1 MQQQQNQRLDASIRD
16 RIAELQAANQLG
28 LDTLREFWGNPD
40 IRLGFKAWW
49 ISISSFDERVQMV
62 TAAYNSA
69 QIKKSDDDAD
79 EDFLQL
85 NEQAAYR
92 IQVMVTQELQDLSA
106 LAKLGETGDGILIDV
121 LEALVDGREN
131 AVLLAPLQPAV
142 KRQIDEELAADLH
155 LLTQLS
161 NDIKVIALEIA
172 SHAPPAQAE
181 ANPRHNTNSAQSNHL
196 LVDAIFDRLEERF
209 RNHHLSSVPY
219 LLRLRIQRLAAL
231 DSSAHHC
238 PIPLRAAHLC
248 TGKRSA
254 SDVEF
259 ITQLIMESLP
269 HTRTFA
275 LTRFFACLINEFI
288 QVIMSPKGT
297 VRIASLVYLIA
308 YAITGNK
315 GITDELERSLSTR
328 CDFCGETT
336 QSIKKC
342 ARCHL
347 RQYCGKECQAGH
359 WRLIHKDECM
369 ALAVQRENRRS
380 DGSKEA

>member
-49 ISISSFDERVQMV
+49 ISISSFEERVQMI

-131 AVLLAPLQPAV
+131 AALLAPLQPAV

-161 NDIKVIALEIA
+161 SDIKVMPPR
-172 SHAPPAQAE
+172 SPHAFTWRSQSV
-181 ANPRHNTNSAQSNHL
+181 HKTNSEQSNHL

-231 DSSAHHC
+231 DSSARYC
-238 PIPLRAAHLC
+238 PSLLARGLTSPLCRQALSLRCRVYHAAHHGVAAPHTHIC
-248 TGKRSA
+248 THSLLR
-254 SDVEF
+254 
-259 ITQLIMESLP
+259 LP
-269 HTRTFA
+269 HQRIHTGDHVA
-275 LTRFFACLINEFI
+275 
-288 QVIMSPKGT
+288 KGY
-297 VRIASLVYLIA
+297 RPHIAPRCSTA
-308 YAITGNK
+308 H
-315 GITDELERSLSTR
+315 RS
-328 CDFCGETT
+328 
-336 QSIKKC
+336 
-342 ARCHL
+342 HN
-347 RQYCGKECQAGH
+347 RQ
-359 WRLIHKDECM
+359 
-369 ALAVQRENRRS
+369 
-380 DGSKEA
+380 

>member
-1 MQQQQNQRLDASIRD
+1 MQQHKHSVDASIRD

-49 ISISSFDERVQMV
+49 ISISSSEERTQMI

-92 IQVMVTQELQDLSA
+92 IQLMVTCELQDLPG
-106 LAKLGETGDGILIDV
+106 LAKLGETGDGVLIDL

-131 AVLLAPLQPAV
+131 AALLAPLQPAV
-142 KRQIDEELAADLH
+142 KRQIDDELSAEIR

-161 NDIKVIALEIA
+161 SDVK
-172 SHAPPAQAE
+172 
-181 ANPRHNTNSAQSNHL
+181 SNHL

-209 RNHHLSSVPY
+209 RGHALSAVPY
-219 LLRLRIQRLAAL
+219 LLRLRIRHLAAL
-231 DSSAHHC
+231 ETS
-238 PIPLRAAHLC
+238 
-248 TGKRSA
+248 KRPA
-254 SDVEF
+254 SDTEF
-259 ITQLIMESLP
+259 ITQLIVESLP

-288 QVIMSPKGT
+288 QVIMSPKG
-297 VRIASLVYLIA
+297 
-308 YAITGNK
+308 NK
-315 GITDELERSLSTR
+315 GLTELEAERGLSTR
-328 CDFCGETT
+328 CDFCGETKAA
-336 QSIKKC
+336 IKRC

-347 RQYCGKECQAGH
+347 RQYCGKECQASH
-359 WRLIHKDECM
+359 WRLIHRDECM
-369 ALAVQRENRRS
+369 ALAVQRESRHS